1 MYYAFIYRA
10 TASYSPCKLYT
21 VHRKAYSIL
30 LSLSLAVN
38 CAGTFFW
45 TVTNLKLEINLKKI
59 LGGFYG

>member
-1 MYYAFIYRA
+1 MLLFIEPLHHIVHA
-10 TASYSPCKLYT
+10 NFILCTGKHT
-21 VHRKAYSIL
+21 VFYL
-30 LSLSLAVN
+30 NVLSLAVN